1 MALPDR
7 SVDVLLALLEHSNV
21 DTLLV
26 LMRTENVL
34 ALLRLDGWS
43 DADVRKALKVDKKI
57 PGELI
62 LELIQRGKTA
72 EDLLASLGP
81 DAVAEVAAERA
92 KSAAKS
98 AAEASTKRAAA
109 ASAGTASKAPRAAD
123 APGSAARAKVDA
135 SPADAPATPLTRLG
149 VGSGRAQIAGL
160 VLVLAAALAPAML
173 ALFDLKIALALLGF
187 GIAPVIGLIALGG
200 AVGGAIAADPSAHRW
215 VVALGGAVA
224 SAGGF
229 AAVVGYA
236 LWSATMGRSSLL
248 RLEIAVIC
256 MIGMLPGMIVASL
269 IHRVVGKR
277 A

>member
-21 DTLLV
+21 DTLMV

-34 ALLRLDGWS
+34 ALLRLDGWT
-43 DADVRKALKVDKKI
+43 DADVRKALQVDKKI

-92 KSAAKS
+92 KSAA
-98 AAEASTKRAAA
+98 EASAKRAAA
-109 ASAGTASKAPRAAD
+109 VSAGAEPKAPRAAD
-123 APGSAARAKVDA
+123 APGSAAPATSA
-135 SPADAPATPLTRLG
+135 SPSAGAPATSLTRLG
-149 VGSGRAQIAGL
+149 VGSGRAQVAGL
-160 VLVLAAALAPAML
+160 VLVLASALAPAML
-173 ALFDLKIALALLGF
+173 SLFDLKIAVALLAF
-187 GIAPVIGLIALGG
+187 GVAPVLGLIALGG
-200 AVGGAIAADPSAHRW
+200 AVGGAVAADSSARRW

-236 LWSATMGRSSLL
+236 LWTATMGRTSLL

-256 MIGMLPGMIVASL
+256 LIGMLPGMIVAAL